1 MRKSMNVKNEI
12 DSIIQNLNKKEFIKA
27 ITNCEKLI
35 KLKIK
40 HTVIFNLYGLA
51 YQKQGLFLESIKAF
65 EKSIELQ
72 NDNYLAINNLAV
84 SFKSINE
91 NKLSEKFYQE
101 CLRLKPNH
109 VIAILNYANLKIK
122 INKFEDA
129 IKLYFKALK
138 FKKEVN
144 EVYIFLKLSDLYL
157 SMGNFEKAKDFAQKV
172 VKKNP
177 EYIAGHVQLSKF
189 INYKTD
195 NKHFL
200 QLEKIIQQK
209 NLKNNEIIDLSF
221 PLGVAYEVKKNYEKA
236 FKFFNQGNNLKG
248 KVTRY
253 DLNDHI
259 KLQTSII
266 KIFED
271 IKDLNIINKPFK
283 SKIIFICGMPR
294 SGTTLIEQIISSHNE
309 VLLTGENNFL
319 STYIKENYFNSFEL
333 SQKKII
339 KDIYSK
345 KNLFQ
350 NFVSKSL
357 SEHNFESKVF
367 TDKSVQNFL
376 WIGFIKLFFP
386 NAKIIVTDRN
396 PKDTC
401 LSIFKNNFKN
411 GFMNFAYSQKDIAN
425 FYNLYF
431 DLIKYWKKLY
441 PNEIYTVKYENLIEN
456 NFTEIK
462 KLINFCDLEWDQ
474 NCLRHDKN
482 KSVIQTASVSQA
494 RKPIY
499 KSSMNL
505 SDNYSKNLNE
515 MFSLLKN

>member
-1 MRKSMNVKNEI
+1 MNVNNEI
-12 DSIIQNLNKKEFIKA
+12 NNIIQNLNKKEFTKA
-27 ITNCEKLI
+27 ITTCEKLI
-35 KLKIK
+35 KKKIK

-51 YQKQGLFLESIKAF
+51 YQKQGLFFESIKAF

-72 NDNYLAINNLAV
+72 KDNYLAINNLAV

-91 NKLSEKFYQE
+91 NKLAEKFYQE
-101 CLRLKPNH
+101 CLSLKPDH
-109 VIAILNYANLKIK
+109 VIAILNYANLKEK

-129 IKLYFKALK
+129 IKLYLKALK
-138 FKKEVN
+138 FKKEVKKD
-144 EVYIFLKLSDLYL
+144 YIFLKLSDLYL
-157 SMGNFEKAKDFAQKV
+157 SIGNFDKAKHFAQKI

-177 EYIAGHVQLSKF
+177 DNIAGHVQLSKF
-189 INYKTD
+189 INYKDD
-195 NKHFL
+195 NKHLL
-200 QLEKIIQQK
+200 QMEKIIQQK
-209 NLKNNEIIDLSF
+209 HLNNKEIMNLSF
-221 PLGVAYEVKKNYEKA
+221 PLGTAYELQKNYEKA
-236 FKFFNQGNNLKG
+236 FKFFNLGNNLK
-248 KVTRY
+248 KKETRY

-266 KIFED
+266 QIFESV
-271 IKDLNIINKPFK
+271 KDLDIVKKTSK

-319 STYIKENYFNSFEL
+319 STYIKENYLNGFVL

-345 KNLFQ
+345 KNFFQ
-350 NFVSKSL
+350 DFVSRSL
-357 SEHNFESKVF
+357 SEHSFESKVF

-386 NAKIIVTDRN
+386 NAKIIVTERN
-396 PKDTC
+396 PKDIC
-401 LSIFKNNFKN
+401 LSIFKINFEN
-411 GFMNFAYSQKDIAN
+411 GFMNFSYDQKDIAN

-431 DLIKYWKKLY
+431 DLINYWKKLY
-441 PNEIYTVKYENLIEN
+441 PKEIYTVKYENLIN
-456 NFTEIK
+456 NNVIETK

-482 KSVIQTASVSQA
+482 KSAIKTASVSQA

-499 KSSMNL
+499 KSSINL
-505 SDNYSKNLNE
+505 SDNYSKYLKE
-515 MFSLLKN
+515 MFSLLKD